1 MVKKTLCALSLLC
14 FSTVMPAQAAETV
27 ILDDVSADKV
37 KNVITEVAA
46 KSGMV
51 TLPAGEN
58 ELIFEV
64 DYNGTLDWGADAKTR
79 HIYRLVETTEKP
91 DPAMDPIKKT
101 ELTLE
106 LQRVANVGTADEKI
120 SVLSWEKVKKYPKQY
135 RAEVEEEAAYTLE
148 CLRQLKIS
156 YNGGYWLGFT
166 PAPQIENKQVLVEAV
181 ADKSPALTAGL
192 QAGDAIIAINGEK
205 VKKMSYAY
213 FDSLLNRTNIG
224 GEILT
229 LKVLRGEEKLD
240 LVIEPLFL
248 SSRLGVTE
256 RDLADAD
263 ARYEA
268 RGEAPIA
275 MPTEEEI
282 KAAQEAYNAQ
292 QAAGTAPTAE
302 ASTVPAAQ

>member
-1 MVKKTLCALSLLC
+1 MMKKTLCALSLLC
-14 FSTVMPAQAAETV
+14 FSTVMPAQAVETV
-27 ILDDVSADKV
+27 ILEDVSADKV
-37 KNVITEVAA
+37 KKVITEVATN
-46 KSGMV
+46 SGMIS
-51 TLPAGEN
+51 LPAGDN

-64 DYNGTLDWGADAKTR
+64 DYSGTLDWGTDAKTR
-79 HIYRLVETTEKP
+79 HIYRVVETTEKP

-101 ELTLE
+101 ELSLE
-106 LQRVANVGTADEKI
+106 LQRVANVGTADEKV
-120 SVLSWEKVKKYPKQY
+120 SVLSWEKVKKYPKKY
-135 RAEVEEEAAYTLE
+135 RAEVEEEAAYTLD

-181 ADKSPALTAGL
+181 ADKSPALAAGL

-224 GEILT
+224 GEVLT

-240 LVIEPLFL
+240 LVIEPIFL

-256 RDLADAD
+256 RDLAHAD
-263 ARYEA
+263 AQYEA

-292 QAAGTAPTAE
+292 QAEGTAPTAE
-302 ASTVPAAQ
+302 APATPAAQ

>member
-1 MVKKTLCALSLLC
+1 MMKKTLCALSLLC

-27 ILDDVSADKV
+27 ILEDVSADTI
-37 KNVITEVAA
+37 KNVIMEVAE
-46 KSGMV
+46 KSGM
-51 TLPAGEN
+51 TSLPSNDN

-64 DYNGTLDWGADAKTR
+64 DYDGTLDWGTDAKTR
-79 HIYRLVETTEKP
+79 HIYRVVETT
-91 DPAMDPIKKT
+91 DTTNPAMEPTKKT

-106 LQRVANVGTADEKI
+106 LQRVANVGTADEKV

-135 RAEVEEEAAYTLE
+135 RAEVEEEAAYTLD

-166 PAPQIENKQVLVEAV
+166 PAPQIESKHVLVEAV

-224 GEILT
+224 GEVLT
-229 LKVLRGEEKLD
+229 LKVQRGEEKLD
-240 LVIEPLFL
+240 LVIEPTFL

-256 RDLADAD
+256 RDLAHAD
-263 ARYEA
+263 AQYEA
-268 RGEAPIA
+268 RGEAPIV

-282 KAAQEAYNAQ
+282 KAAQEAYAAQ
-292 QAAGTAPTAE
+292 QEAGTTPTAE
-302 ASTVPAAQ
+302 APATPTAQ